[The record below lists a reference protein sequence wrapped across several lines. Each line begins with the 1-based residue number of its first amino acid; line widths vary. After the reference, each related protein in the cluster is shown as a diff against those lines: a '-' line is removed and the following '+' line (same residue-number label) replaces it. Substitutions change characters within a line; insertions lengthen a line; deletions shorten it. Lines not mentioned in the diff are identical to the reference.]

1 MESSA
6 FIALGSNLNLDG
18 VSSLELIKKAVI
30 ELGKSNFNLQAISRF
45 FKNPAFPI
53 GSGPDFVNAV
63 VKVHID
69 AQPQNILDQLHSIE
83 RKFGRSR
90 GKRWD
95 SRTLDLDLLA
105 VGQSIQPSN
114 STYLYWH
121 YLDLENQLNEIP
133 SNLILPHPR
142 MHERSFV
149 LDPLKEIEPNWIH
162 PVFKMSIL
170 RLKDKFVKNQKV
182 YKIKK

>member
-18 VSSLELIKKAVI
+18 VSSLELIKKAII
-30 ELGKSNFNLQAISRF
+30 ELEKSNFNLQAISRF

-63 VKVHID
+63 VKVRID
-69 AQPQNILDQLHSIE
+69 AKPQNILDQLHSIE
-83 RKFGRSR
+83 KKFGRSR

-95 SRTLDLDLLA
+95 GRTLDLDLLA

-114 STYLYWH
+114 STYLYWDSKLSRLCNRQH
-121 YLDLENQLNEIP
+121 E
-133 SNLILPHPR
+133 LP
-142 MHERSFV
+142 E
-149 LDPLKEIEPNWIH
+149 
-162 PVFKMSIL
+162 
-170 RLKDKFVKNQKV
+170 
-182 YKIKK
+182 

>member
-1 MESSA
+1 METSA

-18 VSSLELIKKAVI
+18 VSSLELIKKAII
-30 ELGKSNFNLQAISRF
+30 ELEKSNFNLQAISRF

-63 VKVHID
+63 VKVRID
-69 AQPQNILDQLHSIE
+69 AKPQNILDQLHSIE
-83 RKFGRSR
+83 KKFGRSR

-95 SRTLDLDLLA
+95 GRTLDLDLLA

-121 YLDLENQLNEIP
+121 DLDLENQLNKIP

-142 MHERSFV
+142 MHERAFV
-149 LDPLKEIEPNWIH
+149 LVPLLDIAPCWIH
-162 PVFKMSIL
+162 PV
-170 RLKDKFVKNQKV
+170 LKKNISELCNDLSV
-182 YKIKK
+182 EEISDLTCL

>member
-18 VSSLELIKKAVI
+18 VSSLELIKKAII
-30 ELGKSNFNLQAISRF
+30 ELEKSNFNLQAISRF

-63 VKVHID
+63 VKVRID
-69 AQPQNILDQLHSIE
+69 AKPQNILDQLHSIE
-83 RKFGRSR
+83 KKFGRSR

-95 SRTLDLDLLA
+95 GRTLDLDLLA

-121 YLDLENQLNEIP
+121 DLDLENQLNKIP

-142 MHERSFV
+142 MHERAFV
-149 LDPLKEIEPNWIH
+149 LVPLLDIAPRWIH
-162 PVFKMSIL
+162 PV
-170 RLKDKFVKNQKV
+170 LKKNISELCNDLSV
-182 YKIKK
+182 EEISDLTCL

>member
-18 VSSLELIKKAVI
+18 VSSLELIKKAII
-30 ELGKSNFNLQAISRF
+30 ELEKSNFNLQAISRF

-63 VKVHID
+63 VKVRID
-69 AQPQNILDQLHSIE
+69 AKPQNILDQLHSIE
-83 RKFGRSR
+83 KKFGRSR

-95 SRTLDLDLLA
+95 GRTLDLDLLA

-121 YLDLENQLNEIP
+121 DLDLENQLNKIP

-142 MHERSFV
+142 KSVCAYTIIGYCTV
-149 LDPLKEIEPNWIH
+149 LDTSGPKEKH
-162 PVFKMSIL
+162 QRTL
-170 RLKDKFVKNQKV
+170 
-182 YKIKK
+182 